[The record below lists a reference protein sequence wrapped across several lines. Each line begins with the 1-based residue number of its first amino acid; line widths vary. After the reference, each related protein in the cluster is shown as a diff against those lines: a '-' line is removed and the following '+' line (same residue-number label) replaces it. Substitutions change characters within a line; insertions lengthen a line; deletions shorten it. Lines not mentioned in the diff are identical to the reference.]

1 MAPLLRDDFFR
12 EMAVSIMGGLAFGS
26 VLALI
31 AVPVFYALL
40 FSIRGSIKTS

>member
-1 MAPLLRDDFFR
+1 
-12 EMAVSIMGGLAFGS
+12 MGGLAFGS

-40 FSIRGSIKTS
+40 FSIGSNRKAA